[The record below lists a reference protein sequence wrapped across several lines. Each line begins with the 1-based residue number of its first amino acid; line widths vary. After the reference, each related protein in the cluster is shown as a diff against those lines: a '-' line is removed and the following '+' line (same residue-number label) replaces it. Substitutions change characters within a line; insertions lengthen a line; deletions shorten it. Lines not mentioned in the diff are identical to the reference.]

1 MEFDDGIFERA
12 VAVNDTRLESVE
24 LHQRDPLELSQD
36 EQEGTISGNGEIRS
50 KSKVKMINNL
60 NQWRSQKFGL
70 GGAVGQFWLKSLI
83 NIEILDIKG

>member
-1 MEFDDGIFERA
+1 VFIRDLGI
-12 VAVNDTRLESVE
+12 VVSVVIW
-24 LHQRDPLELSQD
+24 LYSQAKD
-36 EQEGTISGNGEIRS
+36 SE
-50 KSKVKMINNL
+50 